1 MNARALIIKF
11 WFPILLILLLIG
23 GIAAGL
29 LFRYASHEHQHHCT
43 DPACQHHCTD
53 PDCQHH

>member
-1 MNARALIIKF
+1 MNARSLIIKF

-29 LFRYASHEHQHHCT
+29 LFRHASHECT
-43 DPACQHHCTD
+43 DPACHHQHH
-53 PDCQHH
+53 